1 MDEREAWEGY
11 YRDYSR
17 QLFRYVR
24 GRVGNHHDAEDIVA
38 DSFVRAAK
46 HLDRLEGDPA
56 YLYRTARNLVINRL
70 SRAHPE
76 TPSSD
81 APEPAVLQTYPP
93 LEEDPERTALLAQDR
108 TEVRSALEQ
117 LTADQREALE
127 LRYFGELDS
136 AAIGAVLGKTP
147 GAVDVLTC
155 RARFKLGHWLRLA
168 QVDTAT
174 LPAQCWN
181 DYIPRLSAHIDGK
194 LKSPEREQTLAH
206 LDGCEPCQTAYA
218 AMQEAGRRLRV
229 LVPPVLALPS
239 LTERIGAELAAS
251 AAAEAHRSATST
263 ARHRRHR
270 RLDTQ
275 TLVGAAVGVVVVVIM
290 AFAVPPLLARPVL
303 DMAPDPLNFGQQTP
317 LGQSSEQTI
326 TLTNRGTQPVKITE
340 LGIES
345 PNTGEFVVTRT
356 TCTQE
361 PVPVGGTCSA
371 TIRFTRVAEGSST
384 VALNIS
390 ARPKPWWLPG

>member
-38 DSFVRAAK
+38 DAFVRAAK
-46 HLDRLEGDPA
+46 HLDRLKGDPA
-56 YLYRTARNLVINRL
+56 YLYRTARNLVINRF

-81 APEPAVLQTYPP
+81 APKPAVLQTYPP
-93 LEEDPERTALLAQDR
+93 LEEDPERAALLAQDQ

-155 RARFKLGHWLRLA
+155 RARLKLGHRLRLA

-194 LKSPEREQTLAH
+194 LKSPELEQTLAH
-206 LDGCEPCQTAYA
+206 LHGCEHCQTAYA

-229 LVPPVLALPS
+229 LVPPVLVLPN
-239 LTERIGAELAAS
+239 LTQRIGEQVAAN
-251 AAAEAHRSATST
+251 AAAEAHRLGASA
-263 ARHRRHR
+263 ARRRR
-270 RLDTQ
+270 PGTR
-275 TLVGAAVGVVVVVIM
+275 TLASAAVVVVTVVVM
-290 AFAVPPLLARPVL
+290 AFAVPALLARPVL
-303 DMAPDPLNFGQQTP
+303 DLTPKSLNFGQQTP
-317 LGQSSEQTI
+317 LGASSEQTV
-326 TLTNRGTQPVKITE
+326 TVTNRGTQPVEITALRVE
-340 LGIES
+340 G
-345 PNTGEFVVTRT
+345 PDAGEFTITST
-356 TCTQE
+356 TCTQR

-371 TIRFTRVAEGSST
+371 TIRFTRATEGSST

-390 ARPKPWWLPG
+390 GRPKPWWLPG